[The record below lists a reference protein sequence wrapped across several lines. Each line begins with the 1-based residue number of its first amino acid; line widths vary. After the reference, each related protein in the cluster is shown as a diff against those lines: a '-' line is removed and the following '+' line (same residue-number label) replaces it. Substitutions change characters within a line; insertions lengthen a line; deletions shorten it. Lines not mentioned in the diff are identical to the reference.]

1 MKSAPYGEN
10 WNFERW
16 TREHPRS
23 PARDKWKP
31 VTTVGPPRYFVCVHG
46 SQPLDIPDGAGGER
60 ATFGRVSD
68 LFLRDARV
76 SRRATPR
83 DAHTRAIVG
92 VPSAD
97 DLDVGRHEQREVRR
111 PARSSRPR
119 LATLGAGTDHS
130 RRSVFSRGEAREC
143 DAETSP
149 LHLRSSLQDD
159 APRGQS
165 STSDGTSSAQVSV
178 SVRSARLPIPVPR
191 SLDLSGRRKIP
202 PSPRFL
208 GVARDEQCRA
218 HPHTRPTRG

>member
-1 MKSAPYGEN
+1 MFPTELVGN
-10 WNFERW
+10 
-16 TREHPRS
+16 
-23 PARDKWKP
+23 ARHSDES
-31 VTTVGPPRYFVCVHG
+31 R
-46 SQPLDIPDGAGGER
+46 
-60 ATFGRVSD
+60 D

-149 LHLRSSLQDD
+149 LHLRSSLHDD

-178 SVRSARLPIPVPR
+178 SVRSARLPIPR
-191 SLDLSGRRKIP
+191 P
-202 PSPRFL
+202 PVPRFL
-208 GVARDEQCRA
+208 GSPKDPAFAALFGCCAGRTAWCPSPHPPDARLTEPLSRSS
-218 HPHTRPTRG
+218 